1 MHSALY
7 AVYGHPFS
15 EYCSYEKNIFFLIFF
30 EDNFLFYA
38 RKQNLR
44 IFGLKLTEL
53 KKFQNQEMQKITIGE
68 VFNLF
73 FCIQQTLN
81 I

>member
-1 MHSALY
+1 MLGKKSQ
-7 AVYGHPFS
+7 
-15 EYCSYEKNIFFLIFF
+15 
-30 EDNFLFYA
+30 NF
-38 RKQNLR
+38 R
-44 IFGLKLTEL
+44 IKIERV
-53 KKFQNQEMQKITIGE
+53 KKFQNQEMQKITIGG

>member
-1 MHSALY
+1 M
-7 AVYGHPFS
+7 
-15 EYCSYEKNIFFLIFF
+15 KKIIFQKKILKTTFLIW
-30 EDNFLFYA
+30 LFYA

-53 KKFQNQEMQKITIGE
+53 KTFQNQEMQKITIGG